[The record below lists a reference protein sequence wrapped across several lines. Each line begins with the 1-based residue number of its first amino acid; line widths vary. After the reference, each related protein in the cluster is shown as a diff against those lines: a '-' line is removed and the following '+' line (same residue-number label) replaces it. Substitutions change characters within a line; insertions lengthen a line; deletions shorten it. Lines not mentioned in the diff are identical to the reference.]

1 MDLAARLYPRLAKAV
16 ARWGELGCDD
26 LLVRSLHDELPP
38 ARAFPDLR
46 LRLAGPADLD
56 AIVDLYGAYPWL
68 SLADYADD
76 PGDPAQV
83 RALYADRLRRGER
96 CYLALS
102 GDRIAHVNW
111 CCQREGEVFPD
122 QPLRL
127 LPGEVYT
134 TDALTTPAFRNR
146 GIHGFVLRTMLADA
160 RDRGARRAYT
170 LARVDNP
177 ETFKALSE
185 VGFQRCGRV
194 LYFLPKGTRRSHVLA
209 RRGYLEPL
217 FRPAAA

>member
-1 MDLAARLYPRLAKAV
+1 MDLPARLYPRLASLT

-26 LLVRSLHDELPP
+26 LLVRSLRDELPP
-38 ARAFPDLR
+38 ASAFPDLK

-56 AIVDLYGAYPWL
+56 TIIGLYAAYPWL

-83 RALYADRLRRGER
+83 RELYADRLRRGER
-96 CYLALS
+96 CYVALA

-111 CCQREGEVFPD
+111 CCERDGELFPD

-134 TDALTTPAFRNR
+134 
-146 GIHGFVLRTMLADA
+146 
-160 RDRGARRAYT
+160 

-177 ETFKALSE
+177 ETFKALAE
-185 VGFQRCGRV
+185 VGFRRCGRV
-194 LYFLPKGTRRSHVLA
+194 VTFLPKVSRRSCVLL
-209 RRGYLEPL
+209 RRGHLEPL
-217 FRPAAA
+217 FRSAAVQAR